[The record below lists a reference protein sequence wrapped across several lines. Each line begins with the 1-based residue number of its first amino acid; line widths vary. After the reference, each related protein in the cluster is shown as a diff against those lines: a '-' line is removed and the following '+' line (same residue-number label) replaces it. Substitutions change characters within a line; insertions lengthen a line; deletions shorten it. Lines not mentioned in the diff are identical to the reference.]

1 MIRPEPN
8 GLVRDI
14 VIFAVPDCKSN
25 ARIFDACP
33 PAPSRGYYR
42 RFTMRGTIGLA
53 ICSALLF
60 LAASPLRAADAPP
73 ADVVLH
79 SGLSPDEACRDATL
93 PAGFRMNVFAAEPDV
108 VQPIA
113 FCQDEK
119 GRVWVAQGLSY
130 PRRRE
135 EGKGLDSILCLEDT
149 DGDGKADRITTVAT
163 NLNLVSGLEWGF
175 GGLWVGAAPNLMYL
189 PIIDG
194 EHPKLAGPPK
204 IMLDG
209 WNYTA
214 DTHEVLNTFN
224 WGPDGW
230 LYGCHGVFCPSL
242 VGKPGASESERQW
255 VDAAVWRFH
264 PQTQKFEVFTEGG
277 SNPWGIDFDEHGQ
290 LWAEMCVIP
299 HLWHMVQ
306 GARLQRQ
313 GGEHYCV
320 GPDET
325 ARNSK
330 YRDKGSHKPL
340 YPFVY
345 EDIDQVADHVH
356 WAGGAGPHAANGRS
370 DAVGGGHAHAGMMV
384 YLGASWPSSYRGNLF
399 IGNIH
404 GQRINMDIPE
414 AKGSGYLGHHG
425 ADFLNFNDTWSQ
437 TLNQRYDQDGSVFV
451 IDWYDKNQCHH
462 NQIDGHDR
470 SNGRVYK
477 VVYNNQKTTRVD
489 LSKATDE
496 ELVKWVPSKN
506 EWYSRAA
513 RRLLQERYGRPMVS
527 VDSNAANGSMASN
540 DAGRL
545 GRVNKALE
553 TGLKKAATAEAKIR
567 YMWALHEINDFARTP
582 GAASY
587 LRDKEVWVRAW
598 GWQLGMESIAS
609 RRDLDKDPI
618 IMALAAGG
626 KDPSPIVRRFVASA
640 LQRVPVSA
648 RWAALENLVE
658 HGEDSGDHNLPKMY
672 WYAAEGCVASDP
684 ARALQ
689 LLDHCQIPSVRQ
701 FIARRIASGAMAST
715 Q

>member
-1 MIRPEPN
+1 
-8 GLVRDI
+8 
-14 VIFAVPDCKSN
+14 
-25 ARIFDACP
+25 
-33 PAPSRGYYR
+33 
-42 RFTMRGTIGLA
+42 MRGMIGFA
-53 ICSALLF
+53 ICSALLC
-60 LAASPLRAADAPP
+60 LAASLLRAADAPP

-79 SGLSPDEACRDATL
+79 SGLSPTEACLDATL
-93 PAGFRMNVFAAEPDV
+93 PAGFKMNVFAAEPDV

-119 GRVWVAQGLSY
+119 GRIWVAQGLSY

-135 EGKGLDSILCLEDT
+135 EGKGLDSILCLEDI

-175 GGLWVGAAPNLMYL
+175 GGLWVGAAPNLMFL
-189 PIIDG
+189 PIVDG

-204 IMLDG
+204 VMLDG
-209 WNYTA
+209 WNFTA

-242 VGKPGASESERQW
+242 VGKPGAPESERQW

-264 PQTQKFEVFTEGG
+264 PQSQKFEVFTEGG

-320 GPDET
+320 GPEEV
-325 ARNSK
+325 ARNAK
-330 YRDKGSHKPL
+330 FRDPRSRKPL

-384 YLGASWPSSYRGNLF
+384 YLGASWPASYRGNLF

-414 AKGSGYLGHHG
+414 ARGSGYVGHHG
-425 ADFLNFNDTWSQ
+425 PDFLNFNDTWSQ

-506 EWYSRAA
+506 EWYSRVA
-513 RRLLQERYGRPMVS
+513 RRKLQERYGRPMVS
-527 VDSNAANGSMASN
+527 TDSNAATGSMTSI
-540 DAGRL
+540 DAGHL

-567 YMWALHEINDFARTP
+567 YMWALHEINDFSRTP

-598 GWQLGMESIAS
+598 AWQLGMESIAS
-609 RRDLDKDPI
+609 RRDVEKDPFVE
-618 IMALAAGG
+618 ALAAGG

-684 ARALQ
+684 TRALQ
-689 LLDHCQIPSVRQ
+689 LLDHCQIPLVRQ
-701 FIARRIASGAMAST
+701 FIARRIASGAMASAE
-715 Q
+715 